1 VRGYIDFLNDLMV
14 QGAVEELHSRRFY
27 DDLMVQGAVEEL
39 HSGNFT

>member
-1 VRGYIDFLNDLMV
+1 MV

-27 DDLMVQGAVEEL
+27 GRSIRLFDDLMVQGAVEEL